1 MRMEIV
7 RTPQQP
13 TTTQRMPPHFLDHE
27 FELSRSPVKWL
38 VDHWFDTIEV
48 LGGWR
53 GLFFILVGTL
63 LFYAYVLYAI
73 KAGRLKRETIAKAR
87 KSR

>member
-1 MRMEIV
+1 
-7 RTPQQP
+7 
-13 TTTQRMPPHFLDHE
+13 
-27 FELSRSPVKWL
+27 VKWL